1 MGPGGPGLRALLVL
15 GALWAAWGAP
25 GAGAARLRQFFVAAQ
40 HLGWSYRP
48 AERRHQARRPHEPPT
63 PSCAA
68 PSADVQDLL
77 SSPSFYPHSLSRS
90 P

>member
-48 AERRHQARRPHEPPT
+48 AERR
-63 PSCAA
+63 
-68 PSADVQDLL
+68 
-77 SSPSFYPHSLSRS
+77 
-90 P
+90 